1 MKKTNQE
8 IDNVEAI
15 LAMRTMLSLNNA
27 HAHKLEMRDYVNVE
41 VIDYNCIEKSMKKP
55 SALQ

>member
-8 IDNVEAI
+8 IDYVEAI

-27 HAHKLEMRDYVNVE
+27 HTRKLEISDFVSVE
-41 VIDYNCIEKSMKKP
+41 VIDYNCIEKSMTK
-55 SALQ
+55 QT

>member
-15 LAMRTMLSLNNA
+15 IAMRTMLSLNNA
-27 HAHKLEMRDYVNVE
+27 HVHKLEMRDYVSVE
-41 VIDYNCIEKSMKKP
+41 VIDHNCIEKSMKKT